1 MVIMVMAAAG
11 TARPVIMRM
20 PLSLTVRMAV
30 PFLPVPAAMFACFLK
45 MPMIFFAM
53 AAAVIFSLMTVA
65 VAFSLMAVTV
75 AFSLMAMTMAFS
87 LMTVAVAL
95 SLMTVTMALSLAA
108 MAVFTFFMEF
118 LRMAAMPMAFFL
130 PMAMPM
136 AAVLS
141 AMTVMVFMG
150 MSHHFRHQFR
160 FQILGSFDSLQN
172 ILSVQL
178 LPRSSDDFGFPVIS
192 AEQSH
197 TGL

>member
-65 VAFSLMAVTV
+65 V

>member
-53 AAAVIFSLMTVA
+53 EAAVIFSLMTVA
-65 VAFSLMAVTV
+65 V
-75 AFSLMAMTMAFS
+75 
-87 LMTVAVAL
+87 
-95 SLMTVTMALSLAA
+95 
-108 MAVFTFFMEF
+108 
-118 LRMAAMPMAFFL
+118 AFFL

-150 MSHHFRHQFR
+150 MSHHFRYQFR

-172 ILSVQL
+172 TLSVQL
-178 LPRSSDDFGFPVIS
+178 LPRSSDDFGFPVMS

-197 TGL
+197 TSL